1 MYHKQAID
9 LAHELTN
16 FVLPET
22 ESNQERNKLTW
33 PEPKEVEEVFAKL
46 LKSLYP
52 VDDAD
57 LTTSASLVN
66 HLGLDSLDHVE
77 LVMHCER
84 EFGITLEDKDWQKLC
99 TLGDWVTMLKTKI
112 TERNLYQKHCLV

>member
-16 FVLPET
+16 FVLTET
-22 ESNQERNKLTW
+22 TDQEVNKISW
-33 PEPKEVEEVFAKL
+33 PGPTEVEELFAKL
-46 LKSLYP
+46 LKNLHP
-52 VDDAD
+52 VGDTD
-57 LTTSASLVN
+57 LTEKTTLVN

-84 EFGITLEDKDWQKLC
+84 EFGITLQDKDWQQLC
-99 TLGDWVTMLKTKI
+99 TLGDWVGMLKTKV
-112 TERNLYQKHCLV
+112 TQRNLYQKHCTI

>member
-16 FVLPET
+16 FVLTET
-22 ESNQERNKLTW
+22 TDQEVNKITW
-33 PEPKEVEEVFAKL
+33 PGPTEVEEVFANL

-57 LTTSASLVN
+57 LTTTASLVN

-77 LVMHCER
+77 LVMNCER
-84 EFGITLEDKDWQKLC
+84 EFGITLEDKDWQQLC
-99 TLGDWVTMLKTKI
+99 SLGDWVAMLKTKS
-112 TERNLYQKHCLV
+112 TQRDLFQKHCTI

>member
-16 FVLPET
+16 FVLTET
-22 ESNQERNKLTW
+22 TDQEVNKITW
-33 PEPKEVEEVFAKL
+33 PGPTEVEEVFANL

-57 LTTSASLVN
+57 LTTTASLVN

-77 LVMHCER
+77 LVMNCER
-84 EFGITLEDKDWQKLC
+84 EFGITLEDKDWQQLC
-99 TLGDWVTMLKTKI
+99 SLGDWVAMLKTKA
-112 TERNLYQKHCLV
+112 TQRDLFQKHCTI

>member
-16 FVLPET
+16 FVLTET
-22 ESNQERNKLTW
+22 ADQEVTKITW
-33 PEPKEVEEVFAKL
+33 PGPTEVEEVFVKL
-46 LKSLYP
+46 LKSLHP

-57 LTTSASLVN
+57 LTISASLSN

-77 LVMHCER
+77 LVMNCER
-84 EFGITLEDKDWQKLC
+84 EFGISLEDKDWQQLC
-99 TLGDWVTMLKTKI
+99 VLGDWVALLKTKV
-112 TERNLYQKHCLV
+112 TQRNLYQKHCAI